1 MTYFFVQLY
10 LLLVLPII
18 ILLSFSLLFS
28 NLHCTKDSFS
38 FCQEIK
44 NVGAR
49 NNVLVSYDFC
59 SLFTSIPLTETIN
72 IAVDLF
78 FEKKTGFKMSNV
90 KPKKVFPVCYFRFT
104 FHV

>member
-49 NNVLVSYDFC
+49 NNVLVSYNIC
-59 SLFTSIPLTETIN
+59 SSFTSIPLTEIID
-72 IAVDLF
+72 IAVDLLF
-78 FEKKTGFKMSNV
+78 DKNPALKSQRPT
-90 KPKKVFPVCYFRFT
+90 
-104 FHV
+104 